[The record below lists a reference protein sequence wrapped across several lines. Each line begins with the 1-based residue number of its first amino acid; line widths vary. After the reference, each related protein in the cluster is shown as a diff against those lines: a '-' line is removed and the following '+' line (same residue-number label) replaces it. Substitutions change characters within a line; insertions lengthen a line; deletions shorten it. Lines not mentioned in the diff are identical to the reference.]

1 MNEHYNYMTK
11 YPEYKQSDRGVTMN
25 VKKTLVPMISC
36 FVIAFCLFY
45 ISARPLSEYGSVSPR
60 GPIVSRVTIEP
71 TGDNEEG
78 VLLSQASH
86 EEGVLFSAKQAMRRG
101 YFSAKQAMRRG
112 YFSAKQAMRRGY
124 FSAKQAMRRGYFSA
138 KQAMRRGYFSA
149 KQAMRRACSSQP
161 SKP

>member
-45 ISARPLSEYGSVSPR
+45 NSARPLSEYGSVSPR

-71 TGDNEEG
+71 TGDN
-78 VLLSQASH
+78 VSPYVDMTINTVTMDAIY
-86 EEGVLFSAKQAMRRG
+86 RG
-101 YFSAKQAMRRG
+101 PQKSG
-112 YFSAKQAMRRGY
+112 
-124 FSAKQAMRRGYFSA
+124 
-138 KQAMRRGYFSA
+138 
-149 KQAMRRACSSQP
+149 
-161 SKP
+161 